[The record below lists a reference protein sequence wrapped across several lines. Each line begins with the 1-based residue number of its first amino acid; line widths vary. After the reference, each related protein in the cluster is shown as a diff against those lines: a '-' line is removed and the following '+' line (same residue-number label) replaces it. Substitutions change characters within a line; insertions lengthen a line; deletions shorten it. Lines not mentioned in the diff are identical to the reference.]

1 MKKMFNRMLLLF
13 SVFMLISTVFS
24 VSAYYTQKNRVI
36 TQDNYEY
43 YTYPRMTK
51 DLKMLQVNCSEIMY
65 LESIGKTYQGRDIW
79 MVKISDNP
87 ITNEKEP
94 GVLLMGAH
102 HGNEKPSF
110 EVLIYFIKHLTEFYN
125 KPDTDDDSDGKLNE
139 DIIDGKDNDNDG
151 LIDED
156 PSEER
161 VRNIINNT
169 QIFVIPMV
177 NPDGVEADT
186 RKNCVP
192 PDGVNLNRN
201 YGYKWELYDLF
212 PQLYGGPWVSDPYS
226 GNYRGEY
233 PFSENET
240 RAVRDFVEQNKINI
254 SLSYHSYGE
263 VILYPWMHTSAK
275 TPHEDLFISV
285 GENISKIDGYY
296 LYTGKEYPIPLPG
309 GTLGTSENW
318 LYGTQGILSFTMEL
332 CKRRAPTDPDVVHKY
347 LIRHVGVNLYVCERA
362 STVHIDGPPRSK
374 TVQGSFLHVLYL
386 LRQMVHQQF

>member
-1 MKKMFNRMLLLF
+1 MKNMFDKIILLLA
-13 SVFMLISTVFS
+13 VFMLLSNVFS
-24 VSAYYTQKNRVI
+24 VSADISKKEI
-36 TQDNYEY
+36 KMLDKYEY
-43 YTYPRMTK
+43 YTYPKMTEYLI
-51 DLKMLQVNCSEIMY
+51 DLQANYSDIMY

-79 MVKISDNP
+79 LVKISDNP
-87 ITNEKEP
+87 LNNEKEP

-125 KPDTDDDSDGKLNE
+125 KPDTDDDNDGKINE
-139 DIIDGKDNDNDG
+139 DIIDGIDNDNDG
-151 LIDED
+151 LVDED

-161 VRNIINNT
+161 VRNIVDST
-169 QIFVIPMV
+169 QIFIIPMV

-186 RKNCVP
+186 RKNCAP

-201 YGYKWELYDLF
+201 YDYKWELYDLY
-212 PQLYGGPWVSDPYS
+212 PSLYGGKWVSDPYS

-240 RAVRDFVEQNKINI
+240 RAVKDFVEQNKINI

-296 LYTGKEYPIPLPG
+296 LYTGRDYPIPIPG

-318 LYGTQGILSFTMEL
+318 LYGTQGILAFTMEL
-332 CKRRAPTDPDVVHKY
+332 CRRRAPTDPNVVHKY
-347 LIRHVGVNLYVCERA
+347 LWSHVGVNLYVCERA
-362 STVHIDGPPRSK
+362 PTIQIDGPPRSRI
-374 TVQGSFLHVLYL
+374 VQGSFLHVLYL
-386 LRQMVHQQF
+386 LRQMVPW